1 MRPTPTRL
9 PDEML
14 APACRTLGVEGEP
27 DDALLSPAV
36 RAAVQAAVRAQL
48 HPNPKA
54 RRSSQP
60 RRRIGDQTSLAFDD
74 QCVDIKRR
82 AANDIDEE

>member
-9 PDEML
+9 PDELLMRT
-14 APACRTLGVEGEP
+14 APHLVDG
-27 DDALLSPAV
+27 DPAEAITNTPV
-36 RAAVQAAVRAQL
+36 RAALQAATRAQL
-48 HPNPKA
+48 HPNPKV

-60 RRRIGDQTSLAFDD
+60 RRQIGDQTSLGFDD